1 MGEFR
6 ALRATVFIVAS
17 VYPSPTLHTRSDE
30 ETLHWLAL
38 RLTPGLGARKTLD
51 LLAAFRSPVSLFR
64 ASAGEL
70 AAAGL
75 PPGLANAISSGC
87 SFEEAARQHEVMKSA
102 GILLLTFN
110 DDLYPQHLKEIYD
123 PPPVLFLKG
132 RTELLN
138 APMMAVVGSRRASPY
153 GAAVAEKIS
162 RDLALE
168 GVVVVSGMARGIDTA
183 AHKGALDASGGT
195 VAVFGCGLDV
205 IYPTEN
211 RKLAARIASEG
222 LLVSEFPL
230 GFPAYP
236 QNFPIRNRIVSGLSA
251 GVLVV
256 EGAQYSGSS
265 VTARLA
271 LDQNREVFAIP
282 GPITAQSSFGPNL
295 LIKQGAHLVQ
305 DVADIIEGLPFE
317 IRRKLSEA
325 RSMAAKEGDEG
336 ASQGSLPLG
345 PMTQI
350 AAQVLE
356 ILQVETP
363 QHLDIL
369 IDRLPDISSSE
380 IIAALFDLELGGQ
393 VRQLP
398 GRNFVKIWS
407 V

>member
-1 MGEFR
+1 M
-6 ALRATVFIVAS
+6 AS
-17 VYPSPTLHTRSDE
+17 IYSSPGIRTRSDE

-38 RLTPGLGARKTLD
+38 RLTPGLGARKTLE
-51 LLAAFRSPVSLFR
+51 LLDNFRSPVAIFR
-64 ASAGEL
+64 APAGQL
-70 AAAGL
+70 VAAGV
-75 PPGLANAISSGC
+75 PPGLANSIASGC
-87 SFEEAARQHEVMKSA
+87 AFEEAARQHQVMKAA
-102 GILLLTFN
+102 GIFLLTFH
-110 DDLYPQHLKEIYD
+110 DDLYPQQLKEIYD

-138 APMMAVVGSRRASPY
+138 APMVAVVGSRRATAY
-153 GAAVAEKIS
+153 GSAVAEKLA
-162 RDLALE
+162 RDLTFQ

-183 AHKGALDASGGT
+183 AHKGALDAAGGT

-211 RKLAARIASEG
+211 RKLASRIAAEG
-222 LLVSEFPL
+222 LLASEFPL
-230 GFPAYP
+230 GSPAYP

-305 DVADIIEGLPFE
+305 DVSDIIEGLPFE
-317 IRRKLSEA
+317 TRRRISINLSRPA
-325 RSMAAKEGDEG
+325 EGDEEG
-336 ASQGSLPLG
+336 VNQGSLPLG
-345 PMTQI
+345 PMSEI
-350 AAQVLE
+350 AAQVLD
-356 ILQVETP
+356 ILQVETS
-363 QHLDIL
+363 QHLDVL
-369 IDRLPDISSSE
+369 IDRLPDVSSSE
-380 IIAALFDLELGGQ
+380 IIAALFDLELTGQ
-393 VRQLP
+393 IRQLP